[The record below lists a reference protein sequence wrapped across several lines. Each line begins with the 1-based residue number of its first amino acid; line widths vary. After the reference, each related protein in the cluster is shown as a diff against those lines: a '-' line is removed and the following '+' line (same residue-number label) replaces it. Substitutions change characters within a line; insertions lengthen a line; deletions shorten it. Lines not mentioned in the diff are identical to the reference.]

1 MEPSKLD
8 VSESDHSISIVWSDG
23 HKSQYSAFNLRSE
36 CPCAVC
42 NGEPGVFGRYYTIEK
57 PRVNQNIEPLEIV
70 SVGRY
75 GLKISWNDNHDLGI
89 YSFDYLRSLCECEEC
104 RKSREENQKQTDSEM
119 TGKQKRV

>member
-23 HKSQYSAFNLRSE
+23 HKSRYSAFNLRSE

-42 NGEPGVFGRYYTIEK
+42 GGEPGVFGRYYSTPK
-57 PRVNQNIEPLEIV
+57 PKVNRDIEPLEIE

-75 GLKISWNDNHDLGI
+75 GLKITWNDKHDLGI

-104 RKSREENQKQTDSEM
+104 QKSRAERQKQTDSGM
-119 TGKQKRV
+119 IGKQERA